1 MGGRFGIG
9 MACMIASGATALTLL
24 TFLGSVF
31 PYAPNDQARLHLLLA
46 GVLPFFGFI
55 TAVLMAASAALM
67 DRAGLG
73 EGWTKTPQITACAV
87 NLVILFSV
95 VNQTAAALGQWFENP
110 PGSSEDV
117 DWLIRAGLITGAAF
131 LVFALVAV
139 LVQHVR
145 HYHSKNGKQL

>member
-9 MACMIASGATALTLL
+9 TACMIASGATALTLV

-55 TAVLMAASAALM
+55 SAVLLAASAALI
-67 DRAGLG
+67 DRSRLG
-73 EGWTKTPQITACAV
+73 ERWTLAPQLVSCAV
-87 NLVILFSV
+87 NLTILFSV
-95 VNQTAAALGQWFENP
+95 VNQTAAALGQWFENA

-117 DWLIRAGLITGAAF
+117 DWLIRTGLILGAVF
-131 LVFALVAV
+131 LLFALAAT
-139 LVQHVR
+139 LIQHVR
-145 HYHSKNGKQL
+145 RGTSKSDPSG